1 MGLPDIVMVTIIN
14 QMPTS
19 NQPADIITYANET
32 NNITWFLY
40 DDFNPGQYRVWTND
54 SNDNYYIWS
63 DWTAWTNNTNIN
75 VQINRTIPG
84 VYNYTIEF
92 NDTYSLMGIPDT
104 VIVTIINQVPTSNQP
119 SDIITCIGVLK
130 TINWFLYDDYNSSHY
145 RVWVND
151 SNDNYYIWRNW
162 TLWNNDTLVNININV
177 TTAGVYNYTIEFN
190 DTYNLFGS
198 DTVIVT
204 IVQNNNGQKIPLTAG
219 FNPNIYQFDQYGFL
233 WVNLSIWVSSD
244 TNITITT
251 NLTKPATFQYFT
263 KGNVSIYY
271 QITLQNASALL
282 NVTIRFHYNESILNG
297 TTENNIAIYVWNSL
311 TISWEML
318 NFKINIIGN
327 YTEVTLYQLS
337 QFVLAP
343 KLPEEEGLM
352 LFPPPAAEN
361 QLFLYIIIG
370 GISAVAAIAIG
381 IGVSRRKKP
390 TPKPKKIPKISKE
403 ELIVK
408 RAYDYIGGNIRY
420 KVVVENATNENIKD
434 ILVELSMKKG
444 FEEINPKNKI
454 KVLEP
459 GESIGSDFILTPLTC
474 GKTRIHGTVQYR
486 NIKDELTSMEITP
499 SVVQIKCP
507 LVMPKEMELSDLL
520 DLMDKL
526 QKSHT
531 EINYAGLNRS
541 VAYQIA
547 KEQISSLD
555 VTEVEENADI
565 CHIVYSGEA
574 KVGGDV
580 IIINL
585 NVDEKNIIID
595 VYLKDVK
602 QATGFLAYIKNL
614 INLAIKYSAKISTTM
629 DAITSKIYNAFEFA
643 QRLSELNNLCLEKAS
658 IDDILLV
665 LKELNIKSNSYFAG
679 LKITQIFTSM
689 FNNWITELD
698 KIKEEKIWERTYI
711 NLQYDILSWMDAI
724 IILSE
729 TNSKTYFENPDADDQ
744 TKKNIEAGNSQL
756 RQQLSQMNREYSR
769 NILFALMLINKVSG
783 LSMYNHNFKPE
794 KGLDSDLIGGFLT
807 AIQSFGMELGAEAKE
822 TGMQKLSYQHFEIGL
837 QEGKYTMAALI
848 TSGMPNQL
856 TIERQKEILIKFEKE
871 FEVDLEKFVGDVSI
885 FNEAEKLVNE
895 IFLKK

>member
-1 MGLPDIVMVTIIN
+1 M
-14 QMPTS
+14 
-19 NQPADIITYANET
+19 
-32 NNITWFLY
+32 
-40 DDFNPGQYRVWTND
+40 
-54 SNDNYYIWS
+54 
-63 DWTAWTNNTNIN
+63 
-75 VQINRTIPG
+75 
-84 VYNYTIEF
+84 
-92 NDTYSLMGIPDT
+92 T
-104 VIVTIINQVPTSNQP
+104 VISNN
-119 SDIITCIGVLK
+119 GLK
-130 TINWFLYDDYNSSHY
+130 QAIS
-145 RVWVND
+145 
-151 SNDNYYIWRNW
+151 
-162 TLWNNDTLVNININV
+162 
-177 TTAGVYNYTIEFN
+177 AGVSIIRLV
-190 DTYNLFGS
+190 DDS
-198 DTVIVT
+198 
-204 IVQNNNGQKIPLTAG
+204 G
-219 FNPNIYQFDQYGFL
+219 FTWL
-233 WVNLSIWVSSD
+233 WLLIDVKVD
-244 TNITITT
+244 TNITLTF
-251 NLTKPATFQYFT
+251 NLTKPATFENITGF
-263 KGNVSIYY
+263 VYY
-271 QITLQNASALL
+271 QIDLENESAL
-282 NVTIRFHYNESILNG
+282 NIVTIRFYYLETLLNSTPEQDLLIHYYNETTGNWEILNG
-297 TTENNIAIYVWNSL
+297 T
-311 TISWEML
+311 L
-318 NFKINIIGN
+318 NESMN
-327 YTEVTLYQLS
+327 YIEVTLYNLS
-337 QFVLAP
+337 KFVLTE
-343 KLPEEEGLM
+343 KLGAEDGLI
-352 LFPPPAAEN
+352 LFPPPAAGDM
-361 QLFLYIIIG
+361 LFLYIIIG
-370 GISAVAAIAIG
+370 GVSAVATIAIG

-390 TPKPKKIPKISKE
+390 TPKIKKKKKPPKLLKE
-403 ELIVK
+403 EVVIK

-434 ILVELSMKKG
+434 ISVELNMKKG
-444 FEEINPKNKI
+444 FEQTNPINKI
-454 KVLEP
+454 KILEP

-474 GKTRIHGTVQYR
+474 GKTRIHGTVSYR
-486 NIKDELTSMEITP
+486 NIKDDLISMEVTP

-507 LVMPKEMELSDLL
+507 LVMPKEMELSDLI

-595 VYLKDVK
+595 VYLKDIK

-643 QRLSELNNLCLEKAS
+643 QRLSELNNLCLEKAP

-665 LKELNIKSNSYFAG
+665 LKELNIKSDSYFTG
-679 LKITQIFTSM
+679 LKVTQIFSSM
-689 FNNWITELD
+689 FNNWINQLD
-698 KIKEEKIWERTYI
+698 KIKEEEIWERTYI

-729 TNSKTYFENPDADDQ
+729 TNSKTYFENPDADEQ

-756 RQQLSQMNREYSR
+756 RQQLSTMNKEYSR

-856 TIERQKEILIKFEKE
+856 TIKRQKEILIKFEKE
-871 FEVDLEKFVGDVSI
+871 FEVNLENFVGDVSP
-885 FNEAEKLVNE
+885 FKDAEKLVNE
-895 IFLKK
+895 IFLKV